1 MPVYDPKRTFP
12 PTQGTFSFK
21 RSSDKLPQ
29 SSWVKPGEKPIKL
42 TPAMRTELSR
52 AIGEKNVRVLETDIG
67 FAPRREREPPQVDP
81 MFRYETAW
89 QQAPRPVFKQAT
101 EVKANDAGSTFLS
114 NPYTGARKN
123 SDWMRSTALRRFV
136 VMLTCLHVF
145 GSGSQIFLAQHDQR
159 DDRRCP

>member
-1 MPVYDPKRTFP
+1 ML
-12 PTQGTFSFK
+12 
-21 RSSDKLPQ
+21 KLPQ

-101 EVKANDAGSTFLS
+101 EVKANDAGFAVDEAQT
-114 NPYTGARKN
+114 YAEY
-123 SDWMRSTALRRFV
+123 WMGTHPNA
-136 VMLTCLHVF
+136 
-145 GSGSQIFLAQHDQR
+145 
-159 DDRRCP
+159 P